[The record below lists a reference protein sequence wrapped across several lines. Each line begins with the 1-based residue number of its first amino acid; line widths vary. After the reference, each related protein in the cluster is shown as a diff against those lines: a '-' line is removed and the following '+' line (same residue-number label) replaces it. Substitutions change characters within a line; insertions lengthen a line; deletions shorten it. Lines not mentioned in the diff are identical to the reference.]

1 MGKRTVA
8 EQAGDEETVTLLRE
22 LGVDQAQGYH
32 LGRPAPL
39 ADWLRLEAQ
48 PSGRGHAAV

>member
-8 EQAGDEETVTLLRE
+8 EQVGDAETVALLRE

-39 ADWLRLEAQ
+39 GDWLRVASR
-48 PSGRGHAAV
+48 PARSGATAH